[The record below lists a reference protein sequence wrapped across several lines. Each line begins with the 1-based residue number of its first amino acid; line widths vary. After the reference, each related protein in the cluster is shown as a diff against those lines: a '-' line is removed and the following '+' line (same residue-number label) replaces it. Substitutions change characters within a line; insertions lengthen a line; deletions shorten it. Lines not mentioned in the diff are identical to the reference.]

1 MITPA
6 QRAEIRRLYFGEHWK
21 VGTIAAALGV
31 HHETVRAALQ
41 HETGGTRRGVSRPSA
56 LDPFLPFIRDTLTQ
70 YPRLR
75 ATRLHEMLRQRGY
88 PGSAVQVR
96 RLVRRLRP
104 QATTHVYRRVVTLA
118 GEQAQVDWGT
128 FGKVRIGHGVRA
140 VSGFVM
146 VLGYS
151 RALFALF
158 TLDQTLESFLRGHVA
173 AFEALGGSART
184 LVYDNLRSAVLD
196 RRGTAIQFHPR
207 LLELAGHYHF
217 APRPCTPARGN
228 EKGKVE
234 RQIQYLRHAFFAA
247 RPFRDLDDL
256 NAQFRRW
263 RDDIAHQRRHPE
275 QRDRPVAAVLAEEQ
289 PRLLPLPVHPF
300 ETDVMRAVRSGKTP
314 YVRFDRNQYSIPHT
328 QVRRPLTLVANA
340 TTVRVLDGQT
350 ELARHRRSYDTGQ
363 TIEDAAHL
371 EGLLAATHQA
381 NVHTARDRLR
391 VAVPATAALFDRL
404 AARGEALRPHTSAP
418 PGPARRLRVAG
429 ARRGDRHGPRAR
441 CPRRR
446 LDRSPAGNPPAP
458 AGSHAA
464 PPAGLTQPGPA
475 SAILTSGPIA
485 WRVTMP
491 SPPVPTTLMNDL
503 RRLGLLRTAED
514 LNDILARATR
524 LRWSP
529 TVLLEHIVT
538 AELEERQRRSIERRL
553 TAARLGRFKPIADWD
568 WNWPT
573 ALDRPA
579 LERVLALDFLD
590 RAENVILVGA
600 QGLGKTM
607 LAKNIVH
614 QVVLAGHSARFITA
628 SDLLLDLNGQETA
641 RALERRLRHY
651 VRPALLAI
659 DEIGYLA
666 YDAHAADLLFQI
678 VSRRYEHRP
687 LLMTTNLAF
696 KHWDT
701 IFPNASCAVA
711 LIDRLTHH
719 AEIVVI
725 EGDSYRK
732 REAELS
738 QKQRRTKPKRR

>member
-6 QRAEIRRLYFGEHWK
+6 QRAEIRRLYVGEHWK

-96 RLVRRLRP
+96 RVVRRLRP
-104 QATTHVYRRVVTLA
+104 QATTHVYRRVVTLP

-173 AFEALGGSART
+173 AFQALGGSART
-184 LVYDNLRSAVLD
+184 LVYDNLRRVVLD

-207 LLELAGHYHF
+207 LLELAGHSHF

-228 EKGKVE
+228 EKGKVA
-234 RQIQYLRHAFFAA
+234 RQIQDLRHAFFAA
-247 RPFRDLDDL
+247 RPFRDSDDL

-263 RDDIAHQRRHPE
+263 RDALAHQRRHPE
-275 QRDRPVAAVLAEEQ
+275 QRDRTVADVLAEEQ
-289 PRLLPLPVHPF
+289 PRLLPLPAHPF
-300 ETDVMRAVRSGKTP
+300 ETDGLRAVRSGKTP

-328 QVRRPLTLVANA
+328 HVRRPLTLVASA
-340 TTVRVLDGQT
+340 TTVRLLDRQT
-350 ELARHRRSYDTGQ
+350 ERAISAVTTPGRPSKTPRIWTGCS
-363 TIEDAAHL
+363 
-371 EGLLAATHQA
+371 
-381 NVHTARDRLR
+381 R
-391 VAVPATAALFDRL
+391 
-404 AARGEALRPHTSAP
+404 
-418 PGPARRLRVAG
+418 
-429 ARRGDRHGPRAR
+429 PRAR
-441 CPRRR
+441 PTSTPPGTGSAWRCRPPCPSSTASRRAARRCARTPCISSPCLTTTGRRSSPQR
-446 LDRSPAGNPPAP
+446 LPRPSRATPSAPARSPTCWRSAGACR
-458 AGSHAA
+458 AA
-464 PPAGLTQPGPA
+464 DRPCRWPYPTDPA
-475 SAILTSGPIA
+475 SATSTSGPIP
-485 WRVTMP
+485 WRATMP
-491 SPPVPTTLMNDL
+491 SPPVPTTLTNAL
-503 RRLGLLRTAED
+503 RRLGLPRTADD
-514 LNDILARATR
+514 LNDRIARATR

-529 TVLLEHIVT
+529 TVLLEHLVT
-538 AELEERQRRSIERRL
+538 TELEERRRRSIERRL
-553 TAARLGRFKPIADWD
+553 TAARLGRFQPIADWD
-568 WNWPT
+568 WDWPT

-590 RAENVILVGA
+590 RAENVLLVGA

-614 QVVLAGHSARFITA
+614 QVSWPA
-628 SDLLLDLNGQETA
+628 TA
-641 RALERRLRHY
+641 RASSPPRTCCSISMARRPPAPSSAASATTHAPPCSPSMRLATSPTMPT
-651 VRPALLAI
+651 RPTSSSRSS
-659 DEIGYLA
+659 
-666 YDAHAADLLFQI
+666 AAAT
-678 VSRRYEHRP
+678 STAP
-687 LLMTTNLAF
+687 C
-696 KHWDT
+696 
-701 IFPNASCAVA
+701 S
-711 LIDRLTHH
+711 
-719 AEIVVI
+719 
-725 EGDSYRK
+725 
-732 REAELS
+732 
-738 QKQRRTKPKRR
+738 

>member
-21 VGTIAAALGV
+21 LGTIAAALGI

-41 HETGGTRRGVSRPSA
+41 HETGGLRRGVSRSSA

-75 ATRLHEMLRQRGY
+75 ATRLHEMLRLRGY

-104 QATTHVYRRVVTLA
+104 QTATHVYRRVVTLV

-128 FGKVRIGHGVRA
+128 FGTVRIGHGVRT

-234 RQIQYLRHAFFAA
+234 RQ
-247 RPFRDLDDL
+247 
-256 NAQFRRW
+256 
-263 RDDIAHQRRHPE
+263 
-275 QRDRPVAAVLAEEQ
+275 
-289 PRLLPLPVHPF
+289 
-300 ETDVMRAVRSGKTP
+300 
-314 YVRFDRNQYSIPHT
+314 
-328 QVRRPLTLVANA
+328 
-340 TTVRVLDGQT
+340 
-350 ELARHRRSYDTGQ
+350 
-363 TIEDAAHL
+363 
-371 EGLLAATHQA
+371 
-381 NVHTARDRLR
+381 
-391 VAVPATAALFDRL
+391 
-404 AARGEALRPHTSAP
+404 
-418 PGPARRLRVAG
+418 
-429 ARRGDRHGPRAR
+429 
-441 CPRRR
+441 
-446 LDRSPAGNPPAP
+446 
-458 AGSHAA
+458 
-464 PPAGLTQPGPA
+464 
-475 SAILTSGPIA
+475 
-485 WRVTMP
+485 
-491 SPPVPTTLMNDL
+491 
-503 RRLGLLRTAED
+503 
-514 LNDILARATR
+514 
-524 LRWSP
+524 
-529 TVLLEHIVT
+529 
-538 AELEERQRRSIERRL
+538 ERQRRSIERRL
-553 TAARLGRFKPIADWD
+553 TAARLGRFKPLADWD

-579 LERVLALDFLD
+579 LDRVLALDFLD
-590 RAENVILVGA
+590 RAENVLLVGA

-651 VRPALLAI
+651 ARPALLAI

-738 QKQRRTKPKRR
+738 QKQRRTKTRTRR